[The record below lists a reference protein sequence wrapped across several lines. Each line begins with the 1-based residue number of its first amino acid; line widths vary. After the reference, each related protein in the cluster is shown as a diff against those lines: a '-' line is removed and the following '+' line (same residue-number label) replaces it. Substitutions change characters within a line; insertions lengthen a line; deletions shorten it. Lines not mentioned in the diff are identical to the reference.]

1 MMAAHG
7 GEIVLKEFSDRFGGR
22 PRVFSAPG
30 RINIIGEHTDYSEG
44 FVMPA
49 AIDRQCTVAIAANG
63 LEALRAVSLN
73 RNEVAE
79 LPGGFARTG
88 AWTDYVGGVRQALR
102 DAGIDVP
109 GCDLVISSDVPEG
122 AGVSSSA
129 ALEVAVMSAML
140 SVAGASAQPRDLALW
155 AQAAEV
161 KYVGV
166 PCGVMDQF
174 IVVHG
179 VEGHALV
186 LDCRSLAYDLAPLP
200 ADIAF
205 LVIDSTVRHRLVD
218 GGYAARR
225 ADCET
230 AASLLGVRVLRDA
243 TPDML
248 GKADLPQRVFRRARH
263 VISENERV
271 ISAARALSAG
281 EVAVVGHLMNAS
293 HASLRDDFDVTCGET
308 DLLAEI
314 AARTEG
320 VHGARQMGG
329 GFGGAVLALV
339 DAGAVEA
346 AAQSIVSRYRGATDL
361 KASSFVCGISGGAQE
376 IAT

>member
-1 MMAAHG
+1 MAAHG

-22 PRVFSAPG
+22 PRVFTAPG

-63 LEALRAVSLN
+63 LDKLRAASLN
-73 RNEVAE
+73 RNEVTE
-79 LPGGFARTG
+79 LPGAFARTG
-88 AWTDYVGGVRQALR
+88 AWIDYVGGVRQALR

-140 SVAGASAQPRDLALW
+140 SVAGASAQPRDVALW

-179 VEGHALV
+179 VEGNALL
-186 LDCRSLAYDLAPLP
+186 LDCRSLAFDLAPLP

-205 LVIDSTVRHRLVD
+205 LVVDSTVRHRLVD

-230 AASLLGVRVLRDA
+230 AASLLGVRALRDA

-248 GKADLPQRVFRRARH
+248 DRADLPERVFRRARH
-263 VISENERV
+263 VIGENERV
-271 ISAARALSAG
+271 ISAASALSAG
-281 EVAVVGHLMNAS
+281 EIATVGRLMNAS
-293 HASLRDDFDVTCGET
+293 HASLRDDFDVTCSET
-308 DLLAEI
+308 DLLADI
-314 AARTEG
+314 AAHTEG

-339 DAGAVEA
+339 DADAVKA
-346 AAQSIVSRYRGATDL
+346 AARQIVARYRRETDL
-361 KASSFVCGISGGAQE
+361 PASSFVCRISDGVHE